1 MTLAPQ
7 HTKNKRIKTNES
19 VITTVS
25 RDNAPKPVQ
34 RRLLIT
40 LVSVLLLLIGGFV
53 TILLYIQQDQLEH
66 SSQEKVKA
74 VSYELTG
81 CLEMQTHMLSALE
94 EVLLREPDLID
105 ALRAQD
111 RNRLL
116 SDYDS
121 LFADLRA
128 KHSITHFY
136 FQRPDRINLLRMHKP
151 DKSGDLINR
160 FTTLEAERTGK
171 MVSGI
176 ELGPLGTFTIR
187 VVQPVFDGQNLIGYL
202 ELGMEI
208 EDLLKHITEEHNIE
222 LAITIH
228 KTALVREQW
237 EAGMKMLER
246 DADWTHFA
254 DDVIIYSSLPETVP
268 LIDKAHNEGAGE
280 APEVEFNGKS
290 WKIMLHPLADVSGAE
305 VGNLVIMRD
314 ISGEKSAFNR
324 VLFSTVGVVF
334 VLLAVLLCFLFITL
348 RRTDYGIQMQQA
360 ELVDGK
366 ERFDQLAEQS
376 NTIAWEVDLRN
387 ST

>member
-1 MTLAPQ
+1 
-7 HTKNKRIKTNES
+7 
-19 VITTVS
+19 
-25 RDNAPKPVQ
+25 
-34 RRLLIT
+34 
-40 LVSVLLLLIGGFV
+40 
-53 TILLYIQQDQLEH
+53 
-66 SSQEKVKA
+66 
-74 VSYELTG
+74 
-81 CLEMQTHMLSALE
+81 MQTHMLSALE

-208 EDLLKHITEEHNIE
+208 EDLLK
-222 LAITIH
+222 
-228 KTALVREQW
+228 
-237 EAGMKMLER
+237 
-246 DADWTHFA
+246 
-254 DDVIIYSSLPETVP
+254 
-268 LIDKAHNEGAGE
+268 
-280 APEVEFNGKS
+280 
-290 WKIMLHPLADVSGAE
+290 
-305 VGNLVIMRD
+305 
-314 ISGEKSAFNR
+314 
-324 VLFSTVGVVF
+324 
-334 VLLAVLLCFLFITL
+334 
-348 RRTDYGIQMQQA
+348 
-360 ELVDGK
+360 
-366 ERFDQLAEQS
+366 
-376 NTIAWEVDLRN
+376 
-387 ST
+387 